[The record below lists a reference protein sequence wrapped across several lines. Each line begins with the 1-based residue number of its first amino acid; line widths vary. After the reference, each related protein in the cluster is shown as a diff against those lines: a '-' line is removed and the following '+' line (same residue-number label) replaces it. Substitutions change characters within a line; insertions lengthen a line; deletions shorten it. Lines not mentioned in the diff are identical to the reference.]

1 MRVTAPWRNAVAEPG
16 GICGMHELRIVVG
29 DDQALMRDALRYA
42 LEADGGCRVVAEAE
56 SGRELL
62 ELVRRTEADVVLLD
76 LTMPPMDG
84 LECLEHLR
92 EEHPDLVVIVVS
104 GCDDQRQIEAAFRRG
119 ANAYVLKSM
128 DPYDLPALIRQTIE
142 GTAFV
147 MARTAPDADP
157 ANDWRRIL
165 SERELSVL
173 AHVAEGLTNKQ
184 IAALLWLS
192 EQTIKFH
199 VRNVYRKLGVSSRT
213 EALRFAHEHDLVN
226 VLA

>member
-1 MRVTAPWRNAVAEPG
+1 
-16 GICGMHELRIVVG
+16 MHEMKIVVG
-29 DDQALMRDALRYA
+29 DDQALMRNALRFA
-42 LEADGGCRVVAEAE
+42 LEADGGCSVAAEA
-56 SGRELL
+56 SSCAELL
-62 ELVRRTEADVVLLD
+62 EVLRRVEADVVLMD

-92 EEHPDLVVIVVS
+92 DEHPDLVLIVVS

-119 ANAYVLKSM
+119 ANAFVLKSI
-128 DPYDLPALIRQTIE
+128 DPSDLPALIRQTVE
-142 GTAFV
+142 GSAFV
-147 MARTAPDADP
+147 MARTTKDADS

-165 SERELSVL
+165 TERELGVL
-173 AHVAEGLTNKQ
+173 AYVAEGLTNKQ
-184 IAALLWLS
+184 IATRLWLS

>member
-1 MRVTAPWRNAVAEPG
+1 MRNAVAELG
-16 GICGMHELRIVVG
+16 RICGMHELRIVVG

-56 SGRELL
+56 SGEELL
-62 ELVRRTEADVVLLD
+62 ELVRRAEADVVLLD

-92 EEHPDLVVIVVS
+92 EAHPDLVVIVVS
-104 GCDDQRQIEAAFRRG
+104 GCDDPRQIEAAFRRG

-128 DPYDLPALIRQTIE
+128 DPFDLPALIRQTIE
-142 GTAFV
+142 GSAFV
-147 MARTAPDADP
+147 MARTAPEADP
-157 ANDWRRIL
+157 SNDWRRIL

-226 VLA
+226 VLV